1 MVMES
6 YGTIIFRETIMS
18 KRFWIILGLLAVI
31 LLGFLLFRGGNEA
44 NAPENGQSKGSQ
56 HIIGNQDSDVTLVE
70 YGDFQCPACAQY
82 WPAFT
87 QIKEKYADRVTFQF
101 INLPLP
107 THQNARAAARAA
119 EAAAMQDKFW
129 EMHDLLYQNQPAW
142 SDLSNSSALFE
153 QYAQQLELDVEKF
166 KEDFSSS
173 EVNNIINADIEAFEA
188 TGEQMSTPTFF
199 LNGEKI
205 TPQPSVES
213 FSELIDEALSK
224 NQDNDQ

>member
-1 MVMES
+1 
-6 YGTIIFRETIMS
+6 MS

-31 LLGFLLFRGGNEA
+31 LLGFLLFRGDDQA

-56 HIIGNQDSDVTLVE
+56 HIVGNQDSDVALVE

-87 QIKEKYADRVTFQF
+87 QIKEKYADKVTFQF
-101 INLPLP
+101 VHLPLP
-107 THQNARAAARAA
+107 THQNARAAARAT
-119 EAAAMQDKFW
+119 EAAGMQDKFW

-142 SDLSNSSALFE
+142 SDSNNSAALFE

-173 EVNNIINADIEAFEA
+173 EVNNIINADIEMFEA
-188 TGEQMSTPTFF
+188 TGERMSTPTFF

-213 FSELIDEALSK
+213 FSELIDEALNKSDG
-224 NQDNDQ
+224 Q